1 MALSSQQS
9 GFPNLPGLTIQRL
22 LGEGGM
28 TRVYLAKDVRLSR
41 VVAVKV
47 PNKELSQQMLEDFLH
62 GSEILK
68 ELVHPN
74 IVKVFD
80 FKQVDD
86 NYFLTMEYLP
96 KGNLFDRVDRGL
108 HLQAL
113 VKIIKD
119 ICRALDYL
127 HQTGAI
133 HGDVKPENILVDS
146 HGVAKLT
153 DFDLAHA
160 IDSISTTR
168 RGSVLGTPEYISPEQ
183 AAGKTIDGR
192 SDLYSLGVVFYRLL
206 SGSLPYHAQTAV
218 EMSLKHIQ
226 EPIPRLP
233 SYLHVFQEVVDQALA
248 KKADQRFANGREM
261 IEKLDQIRAD
271 FELPNTT
278 LRTREIS
285 TQEIRVVGGDL
296 LSTPIDS
303 ARQERLSRRVRRQR
317 MLRSSLLV
325 LVLGLSIAGGGYYA
339 VTQNLIPIE
348 QVLSRLGLAENPL
361 VAIAWAEAQS
371 LRQDPNQALPAIV
384 AAYRRVLAID
394 PDHVGAQQ
402 AVAGLAEDWK
412 ASIDEAL
419 LQGNLQLADT
429 RLSSAQTVFPDDI
442 DWVQLNV
449 RHQNRGRA
457 ERLMVST
464 QSLLTSHGLSDL
476 PSATAAIQSYQ
487 EVLRL
492 APNHEAA
499 QQALEE
505 LAVHY
510 AALASAAVTQGD
522 VGEAISLL
530 ERATAAHGKLE
541 ALDDLRKLISQAT
554 TAQTEIEDLLQQ
566 ARRLRSDDQLI
577 VPAGENAAELYH
589 RVLAIDPNNVVATQ
603 GLNEITS
610 QIAADAD
617 QLLIEGELE
626 LVDNLVSQA
635 AAAGLVAEG
644 VNEIRRRLEEQRA
657 RRISIEEN
665 LRAATQL
672 MIQGFLTAPV
682 TDNAVSRL
690 RDVQQIDPGNTQAL
704 ELLRRCAQRLA
715 AVAKDAYAFDLRTD
729 AKQYL
734 DLALTITPDVLEWV
748 ELRDSWESK

>member
-1 MALSSQQS
+1 
-9 GFPNLPGLTIQRL
+9 
-22 LGEGGM
+22 M

-206 SGSLPYHAQTAV
+206 SGSLPYYAETAV

-233 SYLHVFQEVVDQALA
+233 SYLRVFQEVVDQALA

-665 LRAATQL
+665 LRAATEL

>member
-1 MALSSQQS
+1 MALSSQDS
-9 GFPNLPGLTIQRL
+9 SFPSLPGLTIERL

-28 TRVYLAKDVRLSR
+28 TRVYLAKDVRLGR

-47 PNKELSQQMLEDFLH
+47 PNKELSQQMREDFLH

-68 ELVHPN
+68 KLVHPN

-86 NYFLTMEYLP
+86 NCFLTMEYLS
-96 KGNLFDRVDRGL
+96 KGNLFDRIERGV

-127 HQTGAI
+127 HATGAI
-133 HGDVKPENILVDS
+133 HGDVKPENILLDS

-153 DFDLAHA
+153 DFDLAHG
-160 IDSISTTR
+160 IDNILTTR

-183 AAGKTIDGR
+183 AAGKTVDGR
-192 SDLYSLGVVFYRLL
+192 SDLYSLGVVFFRLL
-206 SGSLPYHAQTAV
+206 SGSLPYQAATAV

-233 SYLHVFQEVVDQALA
+233 SYLRMFQEVIDQALA
-248 KKADQRFANGREM
+248 KKADQRFANGRAM

-303 ARQERLSRRVRRQR
+303 ARQERLSRRVKRQR
-317 MLRSSLLV
+317 ILRSSFLV
-325 LVLGLSIAGGGYYA
+325 LVFGLSIAAGGYYA
-339 VTQNLIPIE
+339 VTQNLIPTE
-348 QVLSRLGLAENPL
+348 QVLSQLGLTEDPL
-361 VAIAWAEAQS
+361 VLIAWAEAQS

-384 AAYRRVLAID
+384 AAYHRVLAID

-402 AVAGLAEDWK
+402 AVADFAEDWK

-419 LQGNLQLADT
+419 LQGNLQLAGS
-429 RLSSAQTVFPDDI
+429 RLSAAQTVFPDDI

-449 RHQNRGRA
+449 RHQNRRRA

-464 QSLLTSHGLSDL
+464 KSLLTSHGLSDL

-492 APNHEAA
+492 APNHVAA

-510 AALASAAVTQGD
+510 AALASSAVADGD

-530 ERATAAHGKLE
+530 ERATAAHGKLA

-577 VPAGENAAELYH
+577 APAGENAAELYH
-589 RVLAIDPNNVVATQ
+589 RVLAIDPNNVVAAQ

-626 LVDNLVSQA
+626 LVDGLVSQA

-644 VNEIRRRLEEQRA
+644 VNEIRRRLEEQRTRQIA
-657 RRISIEEN
+657 IDDN
-665 LRAATQL
+665 LRAATEL
-672 MIQGFLTAPV
+672 MLQGFITAPV

-690 RDVQQIDPGNTQAL
+690 RDVQQIDPGNTQASQ
-704 ELLRRCAQRLA
+704 LLRRCAQRLA
-715 AVAKDAYAFDLRTD
+715 AVAKDAYAFDLRQD

-748 ELRDSWESK
+748 ELRDSWESI